1 MTRAPIPHP
10 DQLRLDW
17 EQDPAIQAAI
27 EAAIEE
33 RAAARAEAAAFRWR
47 VRLVSIETVMMG
59 SLVSMAG
66 MALHQPLLPA
76 LRAGLIVA
84 AGCFASGMLLIGLS
98 GAFGKLVSHLR
109 RGRMP

>member
-27 EAAIEE
+27 EE

-47 VRLVSIETVMMG
+47 LRLVSIETVMMG
-59 SLVSMAG
+59 SLVSVAG

-84 AGCFASGMLLIGLS
+84 AGCFASGMLLIGLT
-98 GAFGKLVSHLR
+98 GVFGKLVSRLHR
-109 RGRMP
+109 RRRP